1 MWSAARS
8 STWAWMS
15 SRCSGGAT
23 NKMRSRGIVSGRRGS
38 VSCSSVRGPVRPSRN
53 CFGFAARERGHS
65 LVPAPPERM
74 SAYRRGRTVPSAGAG
89 RRSSLAEVVEAHRGP
104 HLVERPA
111 GLRPGTLA
119 PRGDD
124 LLDELRVALV
134 ARAPLADGCEEALQG
149 LVQALLDLDVA
160 DLPGAVASLEVLDLR
175 GVVVEGVVIDE
186 DGVALDPPGIRGA
199 DAAGVGVHALDL
211 QPHGLRLVGEVDGVF
226 EALAHR
232 SEEHTSEL

>member
-23 NKMRSRGIVSGRRGS
+23 KKMRSRGIVSEMRAS

-53 CFGFAARERGHS
+53 CFGFAARERGH
-65 LVPAPPERM
+65 
-74 SAYRRGRTVPSAGAG
+74 
-89 RRSSLAEVVEAHRGP
+89 
-104 HLVERPA
+104 
-111 GLRPGTLA
+111 RPGPGGVVL
-119 PRGDD
+119 PEG
-124 LLDELRVALV
+124 LRVARV

-175 GVVVEGVVIDE
+175 GVVVEGVGIDE

-199 DAAGVGVHALDL
+199 EAAGVGVHALDL
-211 QPHGLRLVGEVDGVF
+211 QPHGLRLVGEVDGVV
-226 EALAHR
+226 EALAHLR
-232 SEEHTSEL
+232 APGAAEG

>member
-1 MWSAARS
+1 
-8 STWAWMS
+8 
-15 SRCSGGAT
+15 
-23 NKMRSRGIVSGRRGS
+23 
-38 VSCSSVRGPVRPSRN
+38 
-53 CFGFAARERGHS
+53 
-65 LVPAPPERM
+65 M

-211 QPHGLRLVGEVDGVF
+211 QPHGLRLVGEVDGVV
-226 EALAHR
+226 EALAHLR
-232 SEEHTSEL
+232 APVGAGEETLVRYERVGHREDRGEQIVEAARDLAGQLDVRLLVA